1 LHPDVTA
8 IASALRAADVT
19 SVEVEQTSL
28 GVIVRAQASELV
40 SVLRALRD
48 GSSEFSFMVDLF
60 GVDTGELVEITYH
73 LRSLSRDEEI
83 YVRLS
88 APYNGAFASVWEL
101 YPAALMPEREI
112 AEMFGLR
119 LEGHPNPKRL
129 LTTDGLDPML
139 LKRIDIRGAEEVRA
153 R

>member
-1 LHPDVTA
+1 MHPDVTA
-8 IASALRAADVT
+8 ITSALRAAGVT

-28 GVIVRAQASELV
+28 GVIVRPQVPELAA
-40 SVLRALRD
+40 VLSALRD
-48 GSSEFSFMVDLF
+48 GSSVFTFMVDLF
-60 GVDTGELVEITYH
+60 GMDTGDAVELTYH

-83 YVRLS
+83 YVRVS
-88 APYNGAFASVWEL
+88 VAYDGAFTSVWEA

-112 AEMFGLR
+112 AEMFGLT
-119 LEGHPNPKRL
+119 LQGHPNPKRL

-139 LKRIDIRGAEEVRA
+139 LKRIEIRGAEEVRA